1 MAMNMIC
8 SQVSVDEKKG
18 YCDLV
23 IDNSGSQE
31 QTRDQVEKLWKK
43 LKKIQQ
49 ERKKSV
55 D

>member
-1 MAMNMIC
+1 MIR

-31 QTRDQVEKLWKK
+31 QTREQVEKLWKK
-43 LKKIQQ
+43 LKKIQ
-49 ERKKSV
+49 RKKKGSV